1 MPLDAPRAP
10 CVNRRMRL
18 VPNPERAWARPAHLE
33 APAGAAIDLT
43 RAEIARRIG
52 PFSGA
57 VEVLSGGLA
66 NLNVRLGSDRVLR
79 VYRRDPGAAS
89 KEASLL
95 ARGWRSFRVPAVLA
109 AGEDFLLLE
118 HVPHGSL
125 QDTAACG
132 AAIGRALAEIHGLGF
147 NNAGFLGP
155 DLAVVE
161 PFADCVGA
169 LRGYVA
175 SVLDRLAPVL
185 RGELSGRVSAFLYAN
200 AGALRELA
208 SVPVLLHGDFKASNL
223 HWLASSE
230 LLVLDWE
237 FAYAGPSLMDVGQ
250 ILRWGPGP
258 EFVAAFAGAY
268 RMHAPLPEEFE
279 RWAEVFDLFNLIG
292 LLDGVEP
299 NSRRAI
305 DVRDRILRAIR

>member
-1 MPLDAPRAP
+1 
-10 CVNRRMRL
+10 MRL

-33 APAGAAIDLT
+33 AQAGAAIDLT
-43 RAEIARRIG
+43 RAEIERRIG
-52 PFSGA
+52 PFSGE

-66 NLNVRLGSDRVLR
+66 NMNVRLGSDRVLR
-79 VYRRDPGAAS
+79 VYRRDPGAAP

-95 ARGWRSFRVPAVLA
+95 ARGWRSFRVPAILA

-125 QDTAACG
+125 QDTATCG
-132 AAIGRALAEIHGLGF
+132 AAVGRALAEIHGVGF
-147 NNAGFLGP
+147 DSAGFLGP
-155 DLAVVE
+155 DLAVAE

-175 SVLDRLAPVL
+175 SVLERLDPAL
-185 RGELSGRVSAFLYAN
+185 RGELSERVSAFLDTD
-200 AGALRELA
+200 AGALRARA

-223 HWLASSE
+223 HWLASGE

-250 ILRWGPGP
+250 LLRWGPGP
-258 EFVAAFAGAY
+258 EFVAAFADAY
-268 RMHAPLPEEFE
+268 RAHAPLAEEFE
-279 RWAEVFDLFNLIG
+279 RWAAVFDLFNLVG
-292 LLDGVEP
+292 LLEGVEP
-299 NSRRAI
+299 GSRRAI
-305 DVRDRILRAIR
+305 DLRGRILQTTGNRQG